1 MPYTLEQGQEVLK
14 DTIKNKITHVDYDR
28 VVKIAD
34 EYTKYVSG
42 EDIGSLL
49 KQFNPRESIEQFT
62 QRKELTQAITSD
74 MANRIL
80 TPMFKIGRSHAD
92 VTISWDNSEK
102 ADEKKNELVAVASD
116 FYGDESV
123 EHYLTNRM
131 VELDG
136 TDPNSF
142 IVVEFDGEVN
152 PIDKTTKVEPYPFE
166 VNSKEAINYKYVN
179 NELQFLIVFNG
190 RHTLYLENE
199 AITAEQILVE
209 EISGYILES
218 NQELFTVKDNNGK
231 IIEAYILTTTQHKA
245 GRIPARRVGTKKD
258 LTTRG
263 RTCVPIIHPAHPYF
277 KKSIKTVSEFDLTNC
292 LHVFQ
297 QKIQYDEVC
306 PGDITKHSTCNTG
319 KTADGGMC
327 SVCKGTGWKTHTSSA
342 DIIRVKLPRDPK
354 DIVSLENYIAYK
366 GPKMDLLE
374 FQKKLGLYELTELA
388 VKAVYNSDLYN
399 SNQTVATATEKT
411 IDLDSVYDTLKPFAD
426 SWSAM
431 WKHIMHV
438 IASYRDLDKG
448 ITIQHKFPKD
458 FKMKSVTMLLEDLNK
473 ANNSGAPSYIK
484 NEINKDLA
492 QKLYIDK
499 PNELLKIDVK
509 NKFFPFNGK
518 TENEINNIITNDL
531 TSKFNKILYANF
543 DNIFDELDSENS
555 VGEVNFYMIEKS
567 KQLDLIKAK
576 VQVIIDELDSSMAN
590 DRAIAFN
597 PSNIEGGGN
606 GLSQSVGGLTGMI
619 EIAKA
624 VASGLYDLDA
634 AIALV
639 SDRFGITEDEA
650 RKQLGTPSISGEQ
663 AINKVAT
670 LT

>member
-1 MPYTLEQGQEVLK
+1 MAYTLEKGQQVLK
-14 DTIKNKITHVDYDR
+14 DTIKNGIKHVDYVR
-28 VVKIAD
+28 VNQIAD

-42 EDIGSLL
+42 EDIGILL
-49 KQFNPRESIEQFT
+49 KQFNPRESEEQFN
-62 QRKELTQAITSD
+62 QRKELSQAITSD
-74 MANRIL
+74 IANRIL
-80 TPMFKIGRSHAD
+80 TPMFKIGRSRAD
-92 VTISWDNSEK
+92 VTVSWENSQK
-102 ADEKKNELVAVASD
+102 SDEKKKELFKVSNV
-116 FYGDESV
+116 FHGDESV
-123 EHYLTNRM
+123 EQYLTNRM

-142 IVVEFDGEVN
+142 IVVEFEGTVN
-152 PIDKTTKVEPYPFE
+152 PSDKTTKVSPYPFE

-190 RHTLYLENE
+190 RYTLYLENE
-199 AITAEQILVE
+199 AITADQILVE
-209 EISGYILES
+209 EISNYELEA
-218 NQELFTVKDNNGK
+218 NQEFFEIKDTNGK
-231 IIEAYILTTTQHKA
+231 IIEVYILTTLEHKA

-292 LHVFQ
+292 LHTFQ

-306 PGDITKHSTCNTG
+306 PGDITKHSTCNAG
-319 KTADGGMC
+319 KAADGSTCHM
-327 SVCKGTGWKTHTSSA
+327 CKGSGWKTHTSSA

-354 DIVSLENYIAYK
+354 DMVSLENYISYK

-411 IDLDSVYDTLKPFAD
+411 IDLESVYDTLKPFAD

-431 WKHIMHV
+431 WKHIMYV
-438 IASYRDLDKG
+438 IASYRDLNNG
-448 ITIQHKFPKD
+448 INIQHNFPKD
-458 FKMKSVTMLLEDLNK
+458 FKMKSVTMLLDDLAK
-473 ANNSGAPSYIK
+473 ANTSGAPSYIK

-499 PNELLKIDVK
+499 PSELLKIDVK

-518 TENEINNIITNDL
+518 TENEISNIITNDL
-531 TSKFNKILYANF
+531 TSKYNKILYANF

-555 VGEVNFYMIEKS
+555 IGDVNFYMIEKS
-567 KQLDLIKAK
+567 KQLDLIKTK
-576 VQVIIDELDSSMAN
+576 VQVIIDELDSVAFA
-590 DRAIAFN
+590 DRSGAFG
-597 PSNIEGGGN
+597 IEGGG
-606 GLSQSVGGLTGMI
+606 G
-619 EIAKA
+619 
-624 VASGLYDLDA
+624 
-634 AIALV
+634 
-639 SDRFGITEDEA
+639 
-650 RKQLGTPSISGEQ
+650 
-663 AINKVAT
+663 
-670 LT
+670 